1 MRTVL
6 ARSYLSSIAVS
17 AGSKRSWTVSGEV
30 KYDGQACQEAKTDRL
45 HKDSLCEDK
54 GFIPCEDKGFIPCE
68 KGFIP
73 CEDVGLFMLE
83 TNINSTQFLVQL
95 KEGQN

>member
-1 MRTVL
+1 M
-6 ARSYLSSIAVS
+6 S
-17 AGSKRSWTVSGEV
+17 AGSKRSWTVSEEV

-54 GFIPCEDKGFIPCE
+54 GCIPCED

-73 CEDVGLFMLE
+73 CEDVGLFMLDVYARNKYKRYPVLGSAQGRAKLSE
-83 TNINSTQFLVQL
+83 ILCQ
-95 KEGQN
+95 